1 MALNEFPGFLIR
13 VARQKSKACFE
24 PVATQYR
31 ITPQQYS
38 ILQVTSRHPDID
50 QNELGERLKLD
61 AATLSEMVIR
71 MEQRGLLHRRAD
83 GRFRRLTLTPQ
94 ASAMLME
101 VHPEVE
107 KAQRRLLDPL
117 TAREQERLLQL
128 LSKLTGVENRFH
140 TPRRRGAP
148 RSPR

>member
-1 MALNEFPGFLIR
+1 
-13 VARQKSKACFE
+13 
-24 PVATQYR
+24 
-31 ITPQQYS
+31 
-38 ILQVTSRHPDID
+38 
-50 QNELGERLKLD
+50 
-61 AATLSEMVIR
+61 